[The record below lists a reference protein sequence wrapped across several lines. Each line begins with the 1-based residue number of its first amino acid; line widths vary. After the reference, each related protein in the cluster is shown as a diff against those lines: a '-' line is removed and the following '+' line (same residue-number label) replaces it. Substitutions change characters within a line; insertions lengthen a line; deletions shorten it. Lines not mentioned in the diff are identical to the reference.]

1 MPTIRT
7 VAAAAVVAAAA
18 HRTPEWDVAAVNN
31 IVVSAAILAVAH
43 YIRRN

>member
-18 HRTPEWDVAAVNN
+18 HRTPEWDVAAVNS
-31 IVVSAAILAVAH
+31 IVVSAATPAVAH
-43 YIRRN
+43 YNRRN